1 MQALTSLTVVRDLA
15 FTGCGFSSQ
24 PGVTDLTLV
33 SCLGITD
40 DGIRNIVDSC
50 PELQTIAFCAED
62 AAPHLGQLAHSVQN
76 RLTLSTQGLVALS
89 QASRLTTIDLR
100 GVSAVSRQKLQA
112 MQECFHAQ
120 QSMRQ
125 AQPEVSVLLSKAK
138 SCQAEATVTVLDALY
153 FPSLLISPD
162 APARVQVFKP
172 RRVDVI
178 RRDMTA
184 ALAAK
189 IASAITITVLMAKAL
204 SCGPLAADI
213 AHW

>member
-62 AAPHLGQLAHSVQN
+62 AAPHLGQPAPSVQ
-76 RLTLSTQGLVALS
+76 TLSTQGLVALS